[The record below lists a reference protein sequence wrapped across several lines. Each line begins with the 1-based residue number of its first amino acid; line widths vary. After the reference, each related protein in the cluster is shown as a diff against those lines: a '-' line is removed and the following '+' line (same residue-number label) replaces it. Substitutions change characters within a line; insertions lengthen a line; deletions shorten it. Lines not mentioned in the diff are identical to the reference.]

1 MTIFVLATVLFIL
14 MVLIS
19 VYANKSSKV
28 NSQIVK
34 INNLKEQYEQ
44 GPSIDEVYEE
54 TNKGDNPVVSFSNNG
69 GGYLIVVGK
78 TNVEVET
85 KISVKDLNGKG
96 IKSVKYQLSMS
107 ENFPSESDSN
117 WQSISEEYTMERVLT
132 GGKWY
137 LHVLAIDN
145 VGLKTEQ
152 TSQAFTV
159 CYQVKFNENGG
170 ENTPSEQKKEHDKAL
185 KLT

>member
-1 MTIFVLATVLFIL
+1 MKKNIFDKEVNNKLKKKAINERGSVTIFVLATVLFIL

-85 KISVKDLNGKG
+85 KISVKDLN
-96 IKSVKYQLSMS
+96 
-107 ENFPSESDSN
+107 
-117 WQSISEEYTMERVLT
+117 
-132 GGKWY
+132 
-137 LHVLAIDN
+137 
-145 VGLKTEQ
+145 
-152 TSQAFTV
+152 
-159 CYQVKFNENGG
+159 
-170 ENTPSEQKKEHDKAL
+170 
-185 KLT
+185 